1 MAFADD
7 LLILSESQVELDLIL
22 NEFISLDRSGLKL
35 NIKKSQIMSSR
46 KDMENVEEISG
57 IKVTK
62 SIKYL
67 GMNLFCDRKN
77 NRLSQETN
85 AEICVILER

>member
-1 MAFADD
+1 
-7 LLILSESQVELDLIL
+7 
-22 NEFISLDRSGLKL
+22 
-35 NIKKSQIMSSR
+35 MSSR

-77 NRLSQETN
+77 NRLSQETT